1 MKPRWV
7 GGDTMK
13 KDLLS
18 PFLPLL
24 FSSGNSQAHSSC
36 LPSSMWFEWE
46 TRTLTFPIS
55 LEKKKMTFH
64 LILENTQY
72 STYKIFNHCH

>member
-55 LEKKKMTFH
+55 LEKKKNDIPFDFGKYTIFH
-64 LILENTQY
+64 L
-72 STYKIFNHCH
+72 

>member
-46 TRTLTFPIS
+46 TRTLTSPIS
-55 LEKKKMTFH
+55 LEKKKNDIPFDFGKYTIFH
-64 LILENTQY
+64 L
-72 STYKIFNHCH
+72 